1 MSSATDKIFI
11 HSAPL
16 DEYPYPESCP
26 FKTCRAG
33 KVRQMLHSMGLL
45 TADDRF
51 EVAPCRADRTTL
63 LLYHSSAYLDALVRI
78 NEGQYD
84 MEMLY
89 MGLGTGDCP
98 AFRGVY
104 DYACWAAGA
113 TVTGAQWVL
122 QNKAHIAFNPSG
134 GYHHAFSDRAGG
146 FCYVNDVVLGCETLA
161 KAGKRVVFVDIDV
174 HHCDGVQ
181 AAFYD
186 RSDVMTI
193 STHQD
198 GRTLFPGTGYVD
210 EIGVGLGKGFSVN
223 LPLPPG
229 TYDEI
234 YMKAFR
240 SVVLPLLH
248 AFNPD
253 VIVLEAGADTLAGD
267 PLAGLSLTNNTM
279 ADVINLLLAF
289 GKPILAVGGG
299 GYNVENAVRAW
310 ALVWTALCGDQAGDD
325 FTAGMGGVMLENMDW
340 HGGAGLRDRILIPS
354 RFQRESVAPEVDH
367 VIEQVK
373 QHIFPLHGL

>member
-104 DYACWAAGA
+104 DYA
-113 TVTGAQWVL
+113 
-122 QNKAHIAFNPSG
+122 
-134 GYHHAFSDRAGG
+134 
-146 FCYVNDVVLGCETLA
+146 
-161 KAGKRVVFVDIDV
+161 
-174 HHCDGVQ
+174 
-181 AAFYD
+181 
-186 RSDVMTI
+186 
-193 STHQD
+193 
-198 GRTLFPGTGYVD
+198 
-210 EIGVGLGKGFSVN
+210 
-223 LPLPPG
+223 
-229 TYDEI
+229 
-234 YMKAFR
+234 
-240 SVVLPLLH
+240 
-248 AFNPD
+248 
-253 VIVLEAGADTLAGD
+253 
-267 PLAGLSLTNNTM
+267 AGLPERRDGSTM
-279 ADVINLLLAF
+279 GI
-289 GKPILAVGGG
+289 
-299 GYNVENAVRAW
+299 
-310 ALVWTALCGDQAGDD
+310 T
-325 FTAGMGGVMLENMDW
+325 
-340 HGGAGLRDRILIPS
+340 
-354 RFQRESVAPEVDH
+354 
-367 VIEQVK
+367 EQSSHRV
-373 QHIFPLHGL
+373 

>member
-1 MSSATDKIFI
+1 
-11 HSAPL
+11 
-16 DEYPYPESCP
+16 
-26 FKTCRAG
+26 
-33 KVRQMLHSMGLL
+33 
-45 TADDRF
+45 
-51 EVAPCRADRTTL
+51 
-63 LLYHSSAYLDALVRI
+63 
-78 NEGQYD
+78 
-84 MEMLY
+84 
-89 MGLGTGDCP
+89 
-98 AFRGVY
+98 
-104 DYACWAAGA
+104 
-113 TVTGAQWVL
+113 
-122 QNKAHIAFNPSG
+122 
-134 GYHHAFSDRAGG
+134 
-146 FCYVNDVVLGCETLA
+146 
-161 KAGKRVVFVDIDV
+161 
-174 HHCDGVQ
+174 
-181 AAFYD
+181 
-186 RSDVMTI
+186 
-193 STHQD
+193 
-198 GRTLFPGTGYVD
+198 
-210 EIGVGLGKGFSVN
+210 
-223 LPLPPG
+223 
-229 TYDEI
+229 
-234 YMKAFR
+234 
-240 SVVLPLLH
+240 VLPLLH